1 MEEKSDARL
10 GRDDFDRGRRGPV
23 VPAVARDPVGRGGG
37 SRDIPADL
45 AVESVDCSGNRVGES
60 MRHARSVLAN
70 QVPVEEVDAVEVS
83 QKIAFEERADR
94 LADALAGN
102 LDHVRAVIARLALNS
117 ERQRL
122 AGGRIALIVYR
133 SDERHRRA
141 GADI

>member
-1 MEEKSDARL
+1 
-10 GRDDFDRGRRGPV
+10 
-23 VPAVARDPVGRGGG
+23 
-37 SRDIPADL
+37 
-45 AVESVDCSGNRVGES
+45 

-141 GADI
+141 GADILRLARADQSFDVDRVVVAQVVARGR